1 MPSYTK
7 EQLLQFQREINHFY
21 KMRKLF
27 LGLGWALIGTAILIV
42 FPIAVAIG
50 INDGDYVL
58 ISYLISFMIVGGIV
72 LFVLRKAMFNRR
84 IKNRKQILKEAK
96 EEHEIESMFE
106 K

>member
-1 MPSYTK
+1 MPTYTK
-7 EQLLQFQREINHFY
+7 EQLLQFQREINHYY

-27 LGLGWALIGTAILIV
+27 LGLGWALIGSAILFGI
-42 FPIAVAIG
+42 PLGIAIG
-50 INDGDYVL
+50 ANGGDYMV

-84 IKNRKQILKEAK
+84 INNRKQILKEAK

>member
-1 MPSYTK
+1 M
-7 EQLLQFQREINHFY
+7 
-21 KMRKLF
+21 
-27 LGLGWALIGTAILIV
+27 
-42 FPIAVAIG
+42 
-50 INDGDYVL
+50 L

>member
-7 EQLLQFQREINHFY
+7 EQLLQFQREINHYY

-42 FPIAVAIG
+42 FPIAVTIG
-50 INDGDYVL
+50 INDGDYML

>member
-7 EQLLQFQREINHFY
+7 EQLLQFQREINHYY

-27 LGLGWALIGTAILIV
+27 LGLGWALIGSAILIV

-50 INDGDYVL
+50 INDGDYML